1 MFAGNDVISSSTC
14 SRVVQDVGQLAIY
27 SRATSAK
34 PTERTIYMLSTLN
47 SGESNRYRLAPLL
60 TMCVN
65 HTQLM
70 IELLSRLNGS
80 YALLVKSAHYPGEL
94 IACKKGS
101 PLILGIKQEGR
112 RSQIACRQNHV
123 PKPLTLSPRRKSSG
137 KKIQST
143 AAHVAILASRCALD
157 ERNDTDEVQSLQ
169 YFLSSDPAAII
180 EHTDQVIVLEDGDM
194 VHISDGELLMYDAPS
209 SAGANPVTRKHPELI
224 RLDMNVEQIMKGDYD
239 HFMQKEIFE
248 QPETLLQTMKGRV
261 ILPEDSSDS
270 KEHPLS
276 VKLGGLVEYLDTVRR
291 CGRLV
296 IVACGTSYNA
306 GLACRPALEKLV
318 QMPVSME
325 LASDLLDRPTPIF
338 RNDTCIFL
346 SQSGETAD
354 TLRSLELALE
364 RGALCVGITNTVGS
378 AISRRTHCGVHINA
392 GAEIGVASTKAYT
405 SQIVVLLL
413 LALAL
418 SGDSISSQSDRQTIM
433 KGLGA
438 VSTAVKKTLGLDASI
453 TKLAEK
459 LKDEHSLL
467 IFGRGSN
474 YATAIE
480 GALKVK
486 EVSLMHSEGILAGE
500 MKHGPLALV
509 DEHMPI
515 VVIATPDSLYGKM
528 ISVIEQLRARGA
540 NLIVICSEDDTEI
553 AQVTGPDAVLL
564 PVPFVSEYVQPIV
577 NIVPLQLLSY
587 HLAIKRP
594 HKVTDVDRPPNL
606 VRTELVEPILP
617 SFHPSILPRPV
628 RSRCPSVPRPVWQAK
643 SVTVLEE

>member
-1 MFAGNDVISSSTC
+1 MSALEIFVGWNSPLSLSISTSRRDFAI
-14 SRVVQDVGQLAIY
+14 
-27 SRATSAK
+27 
-34 PTERTIYMLSTLN
+34 
-47 SGESNRYRLAPLL
+47 
-60 TMCVN
+60 
-65 HTQLM
+65 QLM
-70 IELLSRLNGS
+70 IEVLSRLNGS
-80 YALLVKSAHYPGEL
+80 YALLIKSSHYPGEL

-101 PLILGIKQEGR
+101 PLILGMKQEGGGSNVIR
-112 RSQIACRQNHV
+112 LPLS
-123 PKPLTLSPRRKSSG
+123 PTKSLTLSPKRQLGQAPQNPRG
-137 KKIQST
+137 
-143 AAHVAILASRCALD
+143 AILAARSYLGDGTDNLD
-157 ERNDTDEVQSLQ
+157 HTCQGNDLENIATSGEGNPVNPVAQVQPDH
-169 YFLSSDPAAII
+169 FLSQQFFFSSDPAAII
-180 EHTDQVIVLEDGDM
+180 EHTDQVLVLEDGDM
-194 VHISDGELLMYDAPS
+194 VHIDNGMLVILDAPS
-209 SAGANPVTRKHPELI
+209 SAGANPVARKNPELI
-224 RLDMNVEQIMKGDYD
+224 KLDMNVEQIMKGEYD

-248 QPETLLQTMKGRV
+248 QPETLLQTMKGR
-261 ILPEDSSDS
+261 IALHGHNDSISDS
-270 KEHPLS
+270 NNKGTVKDHLEDATPSS
-276 VKLGGLVEYLDTVRR
+276 VKLGGLVDYLDTIRR
-291 CGRLV
+291 CGRIV

-306 GLACRPALEKLV
+306 GLACRPVLEKLV

-338 RNDTCIFL
+338 RNDTCVFM

-354 TLRSLELALE
+354 TLRSLELALQ

-378 AISRRTHCGVHINA
+378 AIARRTHCGVHINA

-418 SGDSISSQSDRQTIM
+418 SEDSISSQDDRRTII

-438 VSTAVKKTLGLDASI
+438 VSLAVKKALGLDASI
-453 TKLAEK
+453 AKLADK

-540 NLIVICSEDDTEI
+540 NLIVICSEDDEDI
-553 AQVTGPDAVLL
+553 SQVSGPDAVLL
-564 PVPFVSEYVQPIV
+564 RVPRLSEYVQPIV
-577 NIVPLQLLSY
+577 NIIPLQLLSY

-594 HKVTDVDRPPNL
+594 HKVADVDRPPNL
-606 VRTELVEPILP
+606 VRRWT
-617 SFHPSILPRPV
+617 
-628 RSRCPSVPRPVWQAK
+628 
-643 SVTVLEE
+643 T